1 MDLELALKKNTYRE
15 ILSTLILN
23 AKDIL
28 KTELIYIVTSI
39 IYMQIKYLKYK
50 RYTRNKS
57 LYSIYMFNMKIRLSI
72 MSLNSI
78 EEHFW
83 RYRRWS

>member
-28 KTELIYIVTSI
+28 KTELIYTVTSI